1 MEDSMHDVVRRT
13 ALPGRSQS
21 SHDKMAR
28 SLGYFSIALGIAEL
42 VAPGEICRAA
52 GVRGLEPVVRGYG
65 AREIATGVAIL
76 TSHDPEP
83 WIWTRVVGDLADI
96 ATVAIGVQQDNQ
108 SKGRSALALAALAT
122 VTLVDLA
129 CADGLNS
136 EKGSRKTATRDYSR
150 RSGFPRGLQATRGA
164 ARDFKVPDDMGTPE
178 LLRPWDDTRGIR
190 QN

>member
-1 MEDSMHDVVRRT
+1 MHDVVRRT
-13 ALPGRSQS
+13 ALSGRSQS
-21 SHDKMAR
+21 SHDKVAR
-28 SLGYFSIALGIAEL
+28 GLGYFSIALGVAEL
-42 VAPGEICRAA
+42 VAPGAICRAA

-83 WIWTRVVGDLADI
+83 WIWTRVAGDLADI
-96 ATVAIGVQQDNQ
+96 ATVAIGVQQDNE
-108 SKGRSALALAALAT
+108 SKTRSALALAALAT

-150 RSGFPRGLQATRGA
+150 RSGFPQGLQATRGA
-164 ARDFKVPDDMGTPE
+164 ARDFKVPDDMRTPA
-178 LLRPWDDTRGIR
+178 LLRPWDDTRGAL

>member
-1 MEDSMHDVVRRT
+1 MHDVVRRT

-28 SLGYFSIALGIAEL
+28 GLGYFSIALGIAEL
-42 VAPGEICRAA
+42 VAPGAICRAA

-83 WIWTRVVGDLADI
+83 WIWTRVAGDLADI
-96 ATVAIGVQQDNQ
+96 ATVATGVQQDNQ
-108 SKGRSALALAALAT
+108 SKGRSALAIATLAA

-129 CADGLNS
+129 CANGLNS
-136 EKGSRKTATRDYSR
+136 EKGSRKTAIRDYSA
-150 RSGFPRGLQATRGA
+150 RSGFPQGLQAASGA
-164 ARDFKVPDDMGTPE
+164 ARDFTIPDDMRTPE
-178 LLRPWDDTRGIR
+178 LLRPWDVAKGRSKT
-190 QN
+190 

>member
-1 MEDSMHDVVRRT
+1 MHDVVRRT

-21 SHDKMAR
+21 SHDKTAR
-28 SLGYFSIALGIAEL
+28 GLGYFSIALGIAEL
-42 VAPGEICRAA
+42 VAPGAICRAA

-65 AREIATGVAIL
+65 AREIATGLAIL

-83 WIWTRVVGDLADI
+83 WIWTRVAGDLADI
-96 ATVAIGVQQDNQ
+96 ATVAIGVQQDNE
-108 SKGRSALALAALAT
+108 SKTRSALALAALAT

-150 RSGFPRGLQATRGA
+150 RSGFPQGLQTTRGA
-164 ARDFKVPDDMGTPE
+164 ARDFKVPDDMRTPV
-178 LLRPWDDTRGIR
+178 LLRPWDDTRGAL

>member
-21 SHDKMAR
+21 SHDKTAR
-28 SLGYFSIALGIAEL
+28 GLGYFSIALGIAEL
-42 VAPGEICRAA
+42 VAPGAICRAA

-65 AREIATGVAIL
+65 AREIATGLAIL

-83 WIWTRVVGDLADI
+83 WIWTRVAGDLADI
-96 ATVAIGVQQDNQ
+96 ATVAIGVQQDNE
-108 SKGRSALALAALAT
+108 SKTRSALALAALAT

-150 RSGFPRGLQATRGA
+150 RSGFPQGLQTTRGA
-164 ARDFKVPDDMGTPE
+164 ARDFKIPDDMRTPV
-178 LLRPWDDTRGIR
+178 LLRPWDDTRGAL

>member
-1 MEDSMHDVVRRT
+1 MHDVVRRT

-28 SLGYFSIALGIAEL
+28 GLGYFSIALGIAEL
-42 VAPGEICRAA
+42 VAPGAICRAA

-83 WIWTRVVGDLADI
+83 WIWTRVAGDLADI
-96 ATVAIGVQQDNQ
+96 ATVAIGVQQDNE
-108 SKGRSALALAALAT
+108 SKTRSALALAALAT

-136 EKGSRKTATRDYSR
+136 EKGSRKTATRDYGR
-150 RSGFPRGLQATRGA
+150 RSGFPQGLQATRGA
-164 ARDFKVPDDMGTPE
+164 ARDFKVPDDMRTPV
-178 LLRPWDDTRGIR
+178 LLRPWDDTRGAL